1 MEKNVTLTLTAN
13 CNLSCVYCYEKH
25 DDNKSMSFDTAKYI
39 LDSEFEGLKNDDY
52 ITIDFFGGEPFLEFE
67 LIKKIVSYVREQ
79 NIKGRFL
86 PRYRFFATTNGTL
99 IHGEIMNFLKA
110 HKNFYLGLSLDGTK
124 WMHDTNRC
132 NSFDKIDLDF
142 FVKTYPEQQAKM
154 TISDFTLPYL
164 ADGIIFAHNKNFK
177 VACNLAYGIDWRN
190 PKYKKL
196 LIAQLEKLSEFYL
209 DNPSIERTTILSRKI
224 SSIGYLHEQPKR
236 IARKWC
242 GTGTAMRTYDTD
254 GKRYPCQFFMP
265 MSCGKEKSS
274 KAWEID
280 FKDEIP
286 IEHLDKKCQHCIL
299 QDCCPTCYGSNY
311 SATGDIYCKDPN
323 LCELEKI
330 IFYANAWL
338 SIQLWGRGQLKD
350 LTDDELSATIFA
362 AKKII
367 ESFESEINI

>member
-142 FVKTYPEQQAKM
+142 FFFFYPEKQAKM

-164 ADGIIFAHNKNFK
+164 LITKILRLPVIWLTALIGKIQNIKN
-177 VACNLAYGIDWRN
+177 Y
-190 PKYKKL
+190 
-196 LIAQLEKLSEFYL
+196 
-209 DNPSIERTTILSRKI
+209 
-224 SSIGYLHEQPKR
+224 
-236 IARKWC
+236 
-242 GTGTAMRTYDTD
+242 
-254 GKRYPCQFFMP
+254 
-265 MSCGKEKSS
+265 
-274 KAWEID
+274 
-280 FKDEIP
+280 
-286 IEHLDKKCQHCIL
+286 
-299 QDCCPTCYGSNY
+299 
-311 SATGDIYCKDPN
+311 
-323 LCELEKI
+323 
-330 IFYANAWL
+330 
-338 SIQLWGRGQLKD
+338 
-350 LTDDELSATIFA
+350 
-362 AKKII
+362 
-367 ESFESEINI
+367 